1 MFGLSL
7 LLAASLSQQLQSDLP
22 LLLTGSLV
30 SEYRQNIVAPMSD
43 TWRIQVQWLKPEAE
57 AVKAGDLVAVFDA
70 GTIQANIE
78 RLKNQLISTQ
88 EQLKQLESQHA
99 LKVMEAEFELA
110 RRQLLLEKADID
122 AAVPKDNLSLY
133 DYENNQLLQQRA
145 TTELKKARETLATA
159 RQEQQTALFK
169 QQLQIEKT
177 AAELAEAEQN
187 LTKMSVYAERDG
199 AISYSLHPWYRT
211 KLFAGVTAQPGWLIA
226 EVTELEGLYVEAW
239 VHEVDVPRLQQATAI
254 SARFDIAPEQQ
265 FPVSLQLL
273 AGQGEKRQSWGN
285 ALYYRAKFTANS
297 LPVAQPLL
305 GMGLLLEVR

>member
-1 MFGLSL
+1 MLGVSL
-7 LLAASLSQQLQSDLP
+7 LLVASLSQQVQSELP

-57 AVKAGDLVAVFDA
+57 AVKAGELVAVFDA

-99 LKVMEAEFELA
+99 LQVMEAEFELE

-159 RQEQQTALFK
+159 KQEQETALFK

-177 AAELAEAEQN
+177 AAELTEAEQN
-187 LTKMSVYAERDG
+187 LIKMSVYAERDG

-226 EVTELEGLYVEAW
+226 EVTELNGLYVEAW
-239 VHEVDVPRLQQATAI
+239 VHEVDVARLQQATAI

-265 FPVSLQLL
+265 FPVILQQL
-273 AGQGEKRQSWGN
+273 AGQGEKRQAWGN
-285 ALYYRAKFTANS
+285 ALYYRAKFTADT
-297 LPVAQPLL
+297 LPVSQPLL

>member
-1 MFGLSL
+1 MLSVSL
-7 LLAASLSQQLQSDLP
+7 LLATGLSSSAPAELP
-22 LLLTGSLV
+22 LLLTGSLI

-57 AVKAGDLVAVFDA
+57 PVKAGELVAVFDA
-70 GTIQANIE
+70 GSIQANIE
-78 RLKNQLISTQ
+78 RLKNQLVSTQ

-99 LKVMEAEFELA
+99 LKVMEAEYELE
-110 RRQLLLEKADID
+110 RRQLLLEKANID

-145 TTELKKARETLATA
+145 TTELKKASETLTTA
-159 RQEQQTALFK
+159 KQEQHTTLFK
-169 QQLQIEKT
+169 QQLQIDKNV
-177 AAELAEAEQN
+177 AELAEAEQN

-226 EVTELEGLYVEAW
+226 EVTELQGLYVEAW
-239 VHEVDVPRLQQATAI
+239 VHEVDVARVQQAQTI
-254 SARFDIAPEQQ
+254 TARFDIAPEQQ
-265 FPVSLQLL
+265 FAVTLQHL
-273 AGQGEKRQSWGN
+273 AGQGEKRQAWGN
-285 ALYYRAKFTANS
+285 ALYYRVKFTANT
-297 LPVAQPLL
+297 LPVKQPLL

>member
-1 MFGLSL
+1 MFGVSL
-7 LLAASLSQQLQSDLP
+7 LLAASLSQQLQSELP

-145 TTELKKARETLATA
+145 TTELKKARETLTTA
-159 RQEQQTALFK
+159 KQEQQTALFK

-239 VHEVDVPRLQQATAI
+239 VHEVDVARLQQATAI

-265 FPVSLQLL
+265 FPVTLQLL

-285 ALYYRAKFTANS
+285 ALYYKAKFTASN
-297 LPVAQPLL
+297 LPVSQPLL

>member
-1 MFGLSL
+1 MFGVSL
-7 LLAASLSQQLQSDLP
+7 LLAASLSQQLQSELP

-78 RLKNQLISTQ
+78 RLKNQLVSTQ

-285 ALYYRAKFTANS
+285 ALYYKAKFTANS

>member
-1 MFGLSL
+1 MFGVSF
-7 LLAASLSQQLQSDLP
+7 LLAASLSQQLQSELP

-43 TWRIQVQWLKPEAE
+43 NWRIQVQWLKPEAE

-88 EQLKQLESQHA
+88 EQFKQLESQQA
-99 LKVMEAEFELA
+99 LKVMEAEFELE
-110 RRQLLLEKADID
+110 RRQLLLEKAEID
-122 AAVPKDNLSLY
+122 AAVPKANLSLY

-159 RQEQQTALFK
+159 KQEQQTALFK

-177 AAELAEAEQN
+177 AADLAEAEQN

-239 VHEVDVPRLQQATAI
+239 VHEVDVARLQQAQQI
-254 SARFDIAPEQQ
+254 NARFDIAPEHG
-265 FPVSLQLL
+265 FPVTLQLL

-285 ALYYRAKFTANS
+285 ALYYRAKFSAPS
-297 LPVAQPLL
+297 LPIAEPLL

>member
-1 MFGLSL
+1 MFTVSL
-7 LLAASLSQQLQSDLP
+7 LLALSLSQPGQAELP

-99 LKVMEAEFELA
+99 LQVMEAEFELE
-110 RRQLLLEKADID
+110 RRQLLLEKANID

-145 TTELKKARETLATA
+145 TTELKKAHETLATA
-159 RQEQQTALFK
+159 KQEQATSLLK

-177 AAELAEAEQN
+177 AAELLEAEQN
-187 LTKMSVYAERDG
+187 LNKMSVYAERDG

-211 KLFAGVTAQPGWLIA
+211 KLFAGVTAQPGWQIA
-226 EVTELEGLYVEAW
+226 EVTELQGLYVEAW
-239 VHEVDVPRLQQATAI
+239 IHEVDVSRLKQASSIT
-254 SARFDIAPEQQ
+254 ARFDIAPETA
-265 FPVSLQLL
+265 FPLTLKLL
-273 AGQGEKRQSWGN
+273 AGQGEKRQAWGN
-285 ALYYRAKFTANS
+285 ALYYKAQFTTS
-297 LPVAQPLL
+297 TLPITQPLL

>member
-1 MFGLSL
+1 MFGISL
-7 LLAASLSQQLQSDLP
+7 LFAASLSQQLQSELP

-70 GTIQANIE
+70 GSIQANIE

-159 RQEQQTALFK
+159 KQEQQTTLFK

-177 AAELAEAEQN
+177 AAELAEAERN

-226 EVTELEGLYVEAW
+226 EVIELEGLYVEAW
-239 VHEVDVPRLQQATAI
+239 VHEVDVTRLQQATEI

-265 FPVSLQLL
+265 FPVTLQLL

-285 ALYYRAKFTANS
+285 ALYYKAKFTTSN